1 MAGTRHIVFRSPTIG
16 GYSWVDIPFVMFI
29 PTCVCTKV
37 YAFLYLGPSKNVYIY
52 ILSLTSVSYVTPV

>member
-1 MAGTRHIVFRSPTIG
+1 
-16 GYSWVDIPFVMFI
+16 MFI